1 MRNNW
6 LMTLVKMRVN
16 ATIELDPRVKLKARR
31 ALDGSILIL
40 DHEDLDIVL
49 FPKKNKCLTIPK
61 QNLSDKVY
69 EAQDRLF
76 NFLKKKGVVDY
87 SSIRGGNI
95 FGSMEADIMESTVP
109 GVESLQAVLFV
120 IHEYMKQE
128 KPYFKSSSQFDDDR
142 LDRMLRPSEE
152 DYTELGDVPQSDKKG
167 SMDSKVR
174 PFGFQYN
181 YSLVREG
188 ESEKE

>member
-1 MRNNW
+1 
-6 LMTLVKMRVN
+6 MTRLAKMTIN
-16 ATIELDPRVKLKARR
+16 AKIELDPRVKLKARR

-40 DHEDLDIVL
+40 DHEDLDIVI
-49 FPKKNKCLTIPK
+49 FPKKNKCLTLPK
-61 QNLSDKVY
+61 DSLSDKVY

-76 NFLKKKGVVDY
+76 SFLKKKGVVDY
-87 SSIRGGNI
+87 SSVRGGNI
-95 FGSMEADIMESTVP
+95 FGSMEADIMEASIP
-109 GVESLQAVLFV
+109 GIEPLQAVLFV

-128 KPYFKSSSQFDDDR
+128 KPYFKSSGQFDDER
-142 LDRMLRPSEE
+142 LDRLLRPSDE
-152 DYTELGDVPQSDKKG
+152 DSTELGDVPQSDKKG
-167 SMDSKVR
+167 SMSPDVR